1 MLVRHVRFSTLGG
14 FAKGRFLVLHLNS
27 GVLVVWALSSYPS
40 ILHCFLKIRQAFPC
54 SSSQY
59 RGFFICPLKKW
70 TFSTLN
76 RCAPSFRTTPVFL
89 PPLKPT
95 SFLYKSNRCSRG
107 RQDAIDFVTI
117 ALPSLRSLRHLH
129 RRVSSLCYVTRFA
142 DENNSSPSAHLY
154 CSSSAALIGS
164 PPCGSNY
171 VCESADSVYMMTE
184 NSRYILFQTSQTK
197 NGR

>member
-27 GVLVVWALSSYPS
+27 GVLVVWALSRYPS

-117 ALPSLRSLRHLH
+117 ALPSLRSLRCSH
-129 RRVSSLCYVTRFA
+129 RKVSFTYYATSPAWRLRNRMPRILVQLIELRRSLF
-142 DENNSSPSAHLY
+142 
-154 CSSSAALIGS
+154 S
-164 PPCGSNY
+164 PPCGSCS
-171 VCESADSVYMMTE
+171 VCE
-184 NSRYILFQTSQTK
+184 
-197 NGR
+197 